1 MIEGRGRSQHLWL
14 ASESWDQKLTDIQNS
29 RDHRNINIDKVGV
42 KNIRY
47 PITIL
52 DRTHGRQHTVASINM
67 YVNLPKEF
75 KGTHMSRFIEILNE
89 HRGEIHIRNFA
100 TILET
105 MKNRLQ
111 AESAHLE
118 ITFPYFIAKTSPVS
132 SASGLMEYGCRLMGS
147 LSAEYGHD
155 LVAQVSV
162 PITTVCPCSKEISD
176 FGAHNQRGIVRLAVR
191 FKRFVWL
198 EELIHVVE
206 SQASCDVYS
215 VLKRPDEK
223 YVTEKAHQNPK
234 FVEDV
239 VRDIAAGLEA
249 DSNIT
254 WYAVDSENFESIHN
268 HSAYAFIE
276 RYKEDPPQPRADEG
290 DTGESPVKERSA
302 P

>member
-1 MIEGRGRSQHLWL
+1 MLKKGDRPQHLWL
-14 ASESWDQKLTDIQNS
+14 PTASGEQRLSDIQNA

-47 PITIL
+47 PITVL
-52 DRTHGRQHTVASINM
+52 DRAHGGQHTVASINM

-89 HRGEIHIRNFA
+89 HHGEIHIRNFA
-100 TILET
+100 AILET

-118 ITFPYFIAKTSPVS
+118 VTFPYFIEKQSPVS
-132 SASGLMEYGCRLMGS
+132 EASGLMEYGCRLVGS
-147 LSAEYGHD
+147 LSADLGHD
-155 LVAQVSV
+155 VVAQVSV

-176 FGAHNQRGIVRLAVR
+176 FGAHNQRGVVRLAVR

-198 EELIHVVE
+198 EELIQFIE
-206 SQASCDVYS
+206 AEASCDVYS

-223 YVTEKAHQNPK
+223 YVTERAHDNPK

-239 VRDIAAGLEA
+239 VRDIASRLEE
-249 DSNIT
+249 DTNIT
-254 WYAVDSENFESIHN
+254 WYSVDAENFESIHN

-276 RYKEDPPQPRADEG
+276 RYKEYSDG
-290 DTGESPVKERSA
+290 N
-302 P
+302 